1 MSDVTATAALA
12 SGPSDTAPVD
22 LPAAV
27 PAAPLGRL
35 LAAEVRWVLRRPRT
49 LVLLG
54 VFALIPILIAIGVTV
69 ADRGAGPGR
78 GLIGAVAGNGLVLPV
93 AAMTVSLAL
102 LLPLAVAMAAA
113 DAIAG
118 EAAAGTLRGL
128 LLAPVGRLR
137 LVVMKASGVLVVAVA
152 AVAVLAVVGVLAGL
166 LVVGGAQGQL
176 VTLSG
181 TTLGLGE
188 ALARVAL
195 VGVWTVGQLL
205 AVGAVALAISAV
217 TEHPLIVL
225 AAVLAGLIVFG
236 VLGAIPTLDWLQP
249 YLLTSGWSAG
259 ADALRDPLPLD
270 RMIDATLRA
279 LCYLAVGAG
288 VTVATMRRRDA

>member
-1 MSDVTATAALA
+1 M
-12 SGPSDTAPVD
+12 TAPALD
-22 LPAAV
+22 TPR
-27 PAAPLGRL
+27 AAPVGRL

-54 VFALIPILIAIGVTV
+54 VFALVPVLIAIGVSV

-118 EAAAGTLRGL
+118 EAASGTLRGL

-137 LVVMKASGVLVVAVA
+137 LVGMKAAGVLVVATA
-152 AVAVLAVVGVLAGL
+152 AVLALAVVGVLAGL
-166 LVVGGAQGQL
+166 LVVGGAQGQVVTQM

-181 TTLGLGE
+181 TTVGFGE
-188 ALARVAL
+188 ALGRVAL
-195 VGVWTVGQLL
+195 VAVWTLGQLA
-205 AVGAVALAISAV
+205 AVGAVALAISAF
-217 TEHPLIVL
+217 TEHPLVVL

-236 VLGAIPTLDWLQP
+236 VLGAIPALDWLQP
-249 YLLTSGWSAG
+249 YLLTSGWAAG

-270 RMIDATLRA
+270 GMAEATLRA

-288 VTVATMRRRDA
+288 VAVAEMLRRDA